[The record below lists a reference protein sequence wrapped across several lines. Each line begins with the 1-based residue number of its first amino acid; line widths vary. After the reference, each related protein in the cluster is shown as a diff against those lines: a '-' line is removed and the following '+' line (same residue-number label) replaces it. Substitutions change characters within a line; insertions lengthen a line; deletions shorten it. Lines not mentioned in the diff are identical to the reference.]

1 MTPQPHY
8 CPHKIEMTA
17 CGDCNYIHSD
27 CPYQVLKWDGE
38 MIQKMLCGFPT
49 PRPAPSPE
57 IQVISVE
64 PHPPSAESLRC
75 DNTCPCRTPTCEET
89 CPLYQ
94 HDAATAAQASED
106 ALEKGIAVIKN
117 RIDCIMISYEG
128 EENEAITQRP
138 YAMSDGMQECI
149 LMLESLRTEGGD
161 E

>member
-1 MTPQPHY
+1 MYHGYPDETIPTSCEY
-8 CPHKIEMTA
+8 KIGKHA
-17 CGDCNYIHSD
+17 VI
-27 CPYQVLKWDGE
+27 
-38 MIQKMLCGFPT
+38 
-49 PRPAPSPE
+49 APIE
-57 IQVISVE
+57 AQLHNQE
-64 PHPPSAESLRC
+64 QRAE
-75 DNTCPCRTPTCEET
+75 
-89 CPLYQ
+89 
-94 HDAATAAQASED
+94 AAAQARED